1 MVLQKLQGRECQAGQ
16 IGHRNNYPSKSIP
29 AQSDLGRMGG

>member
-16 IGHRNNYPSKSIP
+16 IGHGNNYPGEPIP
-29 AQSDLGRMGG
+29 AQSALGRMGG